1 MRHWKIHILAA
12 ALMVAHAGALQAQD
26 PAQRVAAALQLASE
40 TGVPVALL
48 ESKIAEGQ
56 AKGIPMAR
64 IALAV
69 EQRLA
74 ALQQAQALMVV
85 PDDPEAAVSDGDLSL
100 GADALLAGVEGAAV
114 AQVARNA
121 PRERLGVAMAVL
133 TELVQLGVGSETAL
147 DRVMGALQAGPEALI
162 GLPTQARG
170 QGRALG
176 RDGQRGP
183 PAGLPTPGA
192 AKNEPPGKAGDPPG
206 RRRGNN

>member
-1 MRHWKIHILAA
+1 MRHWKIHLLTA
-12 ALMVAHAGALQAQD
+12 ALLVAHTGSLHAQD
-26 PAQRVAAALQLASE
+26 PEQRVAAALQRAAD

-56 AKGIPMAR
+56 AKGVSMAR

-69 EQRLA
+69 EQRLT
-74 ALQQAQALMVV
+74 ALQQAQSLMVTSDD
-85 PDDPEAAVSDGDLSL
+85 PDDAVSDGDLSL
-100 GADALLAGVEGAAV
+100 GADALLAGVEGEAV

-133 TELVQLGVGSETAL
+133 TELVQLGVASQTAL
-147 DRVMGALQAGPEALI
+147 DRVMAALEAGPEALI

-206 RRRGNN
+206 RRGND